1 MCWRITSI
9 LNCGLEVE
17 TNRPSD
23 GNPIALRTVK
33 GINSIRSYITLNRL
47 ADIFQIKSHVTFCI
61 MSLSRTQDILRQKKV
76 CVLIPTYNNERTL
89 DTVINGVLAF
99 TDQIVVVND
108 GSTDSTAQII
118 SRYPEIKVV
127 AYANNQ
133 GKGYAL
139 RQGFKCAL
147 ELGYEYAISID
158 SDGQHYPDDLPL
170 FVEKLAQHPAAI
182 IIGARNMDQ
191 ASVPGKS
198 SFGNKF
204 SNFWFRVE
212 TGLKMN
218 DTQSGYR
225 LYPLVALNSIS
236 FVTKKFEFEIEV
248 IVRAAW
254 HGIEVVEVPVRVFYP
269 DKAKRISHFRPFRDF
284 TRISVLNTVLVTLAF
299 LYIKP
304 RDFFRSI
311 KKKTSR
317 RSYASLSSI
326 HMNPIG

>member
-1 MCWRITSI
+1 MSLTRIQ
-9 LNCGLEVE
+9 
-17 TNRPSD
+17 
-23 GNPIALRTVK
+23 
-33 GINSIRSYITLNRL
+33 
-47 ADIFQIKSHVTFCI
+47 DIF
-61 MSLSRTQDILRQKKV
+61 RQKKV
-76 CVLIPTYNNERTL
+76 CVLIPTYNNERTVE
-89 DTVINGVLAF
+89 TVIKGVLAF

-118 SRYPEIKVV
+118 SKFPQVNVV
-127 AYANNQ
+127 SYTDNQ

-139 RQGFKCAL
+139 RQGFRRAQ
-147 ELGYEYAISID
+147 ELGYACAISID
-158 SDGQHYPDDLPL
+158 SDGQHYPEDLPL
-170 FVEKLAQHPAAI
+170 FLEKLEQHPSAI
-182 IIGARNMDQ
+182 IIGARNMEQ

-212 TGLKMN
+212 TGIKMN

-225 LYPLVALNSIS
+225 LYPLILLNSIS

-248 IVRAAW
+248 IVRSAW
-254 HGIEVVEVPVRVFYP
+254 NGIEVVEVPVRVFYP
-269 DKAKRISHFRPFRDF
+269 EKTKRISHFRPFWDF

-311 KKKTSR
+311 KKKTSTR
-317 RSYASLSSI
+317 FYGSTSSI
-326 HMNPIG
+326 HMNPIR